1 MRWGTDKV
9 GEGFIRLSVGVE
21 ATADIVDAIG
31 KRARPALT
39 RTAWAASSPAA
50 GWFAPASPSSSWRL
64 LWSATALIVPPTF
77 KSRAERIA
85 LETLGRRLT
94 IGDVAFNP
102 WTLALRVDDIA
113 LAGASDAAPPQL
125 QIRQLRSKVS
135 VSWVFRLAPVID
147 RLEIDAPMVRLTRLA
162 DGRYDIDDV
171 LARLAAA
178 PAKDGDEPAQF
189 ALHNI
194 VVHGGAA
201 DFVDQPLKTT
211 HRLRE
216 LELGVPF
223 LSALPSERE
232 INVEPRLAFT
242 LDGSRFDS
250 AAVATPFAERGAG
263 TVKIRLDRFDVGPWL
278 GYLPQGLPVRL
289 QSGLVE
295 RRPVA
300 GVRAAAE
307 AVAAPRGRGR
317 RGRPEGRRCR
327 GARPAPGRQR
337 QGADRRPAAARADRQ
352 AGADRHRRAACARRA
367 QRRGQG
373 EPAARRRDAVRRR
386 GAGGARAAADHRRR
400 ARRARPGREQQ
411 AGVGGQRRGRRAAG
425 RRAGRRAW
433 PPCRSAPASSTGA
446 TRPPRPRRRSPSR
459 TSASTPRRSP
469 GRSRRRW
476 SSRARASSARPR
488 TRASSRSPA
497 RATPPARRVKVGLD
511 DLPLVVARPYLQG
524 LLRPPLAGSLE
535 HRPHARLEARR
546 RRAAAARRCPAD
558 RGRQAAARRREDAGA
573 RGRAD
578 RAARC
583 ARRHRRPKRGHRQ
596 AGAAGAAAAAR
607 PRRRGPLERRG
618 LARRGG
624 AGAGRRA
631 GDARAPAA
639 VVAPAVVGGV
649 GAPAASALAPE
660 PRPPGDRQGP
670 GQLHRPQPRV
680 ARRARSRT
688 TSRCRRRAGRSTARR
703 RCRSSCAPGSRCRP
717 GRAAGRS
724 APASSAASTPA
735 AS

>member
-1 MRWGTDKV
+1 MGRFFTRRWLV
-9 GEGFIRLSVGVE
+9 
-21 ATADIVDAIG
+21 
-31 KRARPALT
+31 RAGIAVVVL
-39 RTAWAASSPAA
+39 AA
-50 GWFAPASPSSSWRL
+50 

-171 LARLAAA
+171 LARLAAT

-211 HRLRE
+211 HRLRD

-263 TVKIRLDRFDVGPWL
+263 TVKIRLERFDVGPWL
-278 GYLPQGLPVRL
+278 GYLPKSLPVRL
-289 QSGLVE
+289 QSGPRE

-317 RGRPEGRRCR
+317 RGRPEGGRCR

-352 AGADRHRRAACARRA
+352 AGADRHRCAARARRA

-386 GAGGARAAADHRRR
+386 ACRWRACRCRRR
-400 ARRARPGREQQ
+400 RRVRRALPRPARRQ
-411 AGVGGQRRGRRAAG
+411 AGVGGERLRPPRRRP
-425 RRAGRRAW
+425 RAGRRAS

-446 TRPPRPRRRSPSR
+446 TRPPRRRPSSPSR

-476 SSRARASSARPR
+476 SSRARASSARAR

-497 RATPPARRVKVGLD
+497 RATPPAR
-511 DLPLVVARPYLQG
+511 A
-524 LLRPPLAGSLE
+524 
-535 HRPHARLEARR
+535 
-546 RRAAAARRCPAD
+546 
-558 RGRQAAARRREDAGA
+558 
-573 RGRAD
+573 
-578 RAARC
+578 
-583 ARRHRRPKRGHRQ
+583 
-596 AGAAGAAAAAR
+596 
-607 PRRRGPLERRG
+607 
-618 LARRGG
+618 
-624 AGAGRRA
+624 
-631 GDARAPAA
+631 
-639 VVAPAVVGGV
+639 
-649 GAPAASALAPE
+649 
-660 PRPPGDRQGP
+660 
-670 GQLHRPQPRV
+670 
-680 ARRARSRT
+680 
-688 TSRCRRRAGRSTARR
+688 
-703 RCRSSCAPGSRCRP
+703 
-717 GRAAGRS
+717 
-724 APASSAASTPA
+724 
-735 AS
+735 